1 MVTNTSNKTAR
12 SAQGRVASTGQL
24 PSLTALRGVA
34 AFWVVIYHYSV
45 QCLPNL
51 DVVPHTYLIHK
62 GYLAVDMFFMLSGFV
77 MTHVYHR
84 AFSESVT
91 RNYRSFLFAR
101 VARIYPLHLLI
112 LLLFVATAVASQLTA
127 GTPIDS
133 LHNVPLRGSES
144 VSAFVANVF
153 MLQGLDAGQLS
164 WNYPSW
170 SISVEFMAYLLF
182 PFALPA
188 IWRASDKAKIAVAL
202 FLFALLGLLAFL
214 TKGNFD
220 QWDGPI
226 TLLRCLPEFILGTLL
241 YCAFQAVPR
250 GSFLDRDATAFG
262 VLLMIILCLH
272 AGAPDLLIACLFAV
286 LVLTAVLNSGSFA
299 AAANTPSL
307 IWLGDISYSLYLVHG
322 FIQFLTTKLLGH
334 FGIENHGGPLD
345 FQFARFDGS
354 DDRRQPRR
362 LALDLFRY
370 RDRLQAISAQ
380 SLRRS
385 AKEPLG
391 AANGPVGAGDGPV
404 VAAHRGAA
412 TAAVSA

>member
-1 MVTNTSNKTAR
+1 MVTDTPTNSAR
-12 SAQGRVASTGQL
+12 SAQGPVASSGQL

-51 DVVPHTYLIHK
+51 DAAPYTYLVHK

-84 AFSESVT
+84 AFSESVA

-112 LLLFVATAVASQLTA
+112 LVLFVATAIAAQLTA
-127 GTPIDS
+127 GARIDS
-133 LHNVPLRGSES
+133 LRNVPLQGSES
-144 VSAFVANVF
+144 VSAFVANVL

-188 IWRASDKAKIAVAL
+188 IWRASDKAKIAMTI
-202 FLFALLGLLAFL
+202 FIFALLGLLAFL
-214 TKGNFD
+214 TQGNFD

-241 YCAFQAVPR
+241 YCAFRAVPR
-250 GSFLDRDATAFG
+250 GSFLDRGATAFG
-262 VLLMIILCLH
+262 VLLMIVLCLH
-272 AGAPDLLIACLFAV
+272 AGAPDLLIAGLFAV
-286 LVLTAVLNSGSFA
+286 LILTAVLNTGSFA
-299 AAANTPSL
+299 AIANTPSL

-322 FIQFLTTKLLGH
+322 FVQFLTTKLLGH
-334 FGIENHGGPLD
+334 VGIEDHGDLSIYSSLVVMVLMIATSLAVSHLTYFGVEIGCRQYLRNLFGVRRKSKSIPQKGQLVPVMVRSS
-345 FQFARFDGS
+345 APNAA
-354 DDRRQPRR
+354 RRQLP
-362 LALDLFRY
+362 
-370 RDRLQAISAQ
+370 
-380 SLRRS
+380 
-385 AKEPLG
+385 
-391 AANGPVGAGDGPV
+391 
-404 VAAHRGAA
+404 
-412 TAAVSA
+412 